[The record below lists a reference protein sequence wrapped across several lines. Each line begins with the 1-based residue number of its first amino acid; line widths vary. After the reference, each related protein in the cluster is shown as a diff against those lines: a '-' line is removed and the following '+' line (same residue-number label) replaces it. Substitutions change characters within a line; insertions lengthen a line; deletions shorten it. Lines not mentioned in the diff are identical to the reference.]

1 MSTTTQFT
9 TFSDLYLGL
18 LKALRTDSS
27 NAATVEQ
34 AKRYI
39 NTALLDMHV
48 GFADKVTWAIRS
60 HSFLTETTFT
70 TTVESVNFAGSTPP
84 NNTPF
89 RGYNMDNPDGNT
101 FSNGQKTIVTSA
113 AATTSTGLEGE
124 VKLTSSTSADPA
136 VIDVYGSDMAVG
148 DAVRIYQNDI
158 TLPADFMQ
166 MAGNIVKIGDRRIRL
181 IGRIDFRHQF
191 AGEHEIGRP
200 IHATLIDSFD
210 VVSGLDNRKI
220 RLYPLPNTV
229 ERGHISYVT
238 KNLVI
243 ASDGTWRTDFSDDN
257 DEPIVPLRYRHAIF
271 FHALYNW
278 YRDRKDD
285 TRSQEA
291 KMEYE
296 SIMMRVVN
304 DTEPGQSRMSISP
317 RVSGYRRR
325 SKRPYRGRGSR
336 RFDVNGGFDRLED

>member
-60 HSFLTETTFT
+60 HSFSTSTTFL
-70 TTVESVNFAGSTPP
+70 TTVEAYNGGGASPP
-84 NNTPF
+84 AD
-89 RGYNMDNPDGNT
+89 GYNIYDMDNPDGNQ
-101 FSNGQKTIVTSA
+101 FSEHQRLIVTNPVSP
-113 AATTSTGLEGE
+113 ATTGYEGE
-124 VKLTSSTSADPA
+124 VITTTSADPA
-136 VIDVYGSDMAVG
+136 AVSAYGDQFAVG
-148 DAVRIYQNDI
+148 DILRVYQNDI
-158 TLPADFMQ
+158 EMPSDFMQ

-181 IGRIDFRHQF
+181 MGRVEFRHQF
-191 AGEHEIGRP
+191 AGEHEVGRP
-200 IHATLIDSFD
+200 VHATLIDSFD
-210 VVSGLDNRKI
+210 TSGGLDNRKI
-220 RLYPLPNTV
+220 RLYPIPNTI

-238 KNLVI
+238 KNLVVE
-243 ASDGTWRTDFSDDN
+243 SDGTARYDFSNDD
-257 DEPIVPLRYRHAIF
+257 DQPIVPLRYRHAIF

-336 RFDVNGGFDRLED
+336 RYDVNGGFDRLED